1 MCSDDFSEYRGQW
14 SVHNN
19 KVFAKRTFKKKKG
32 DVITKDKREI
42 IEENL
47 S

>member
-19 KVFAKRTFKKKKG
+19 KVFAKTFKKK